1 MGKAEYVRE
10 ADRLAPGE
18 ALPAGVELDLR
29 PLAGVWEN
37 TNPAS
42 RGIVR
47 LEVTLRDGG
56 LWLRTFGAAVG
67 TATARDWGEAAAGP
81 LFSDGLRSPR
91 GHGFLARYDFGFME
105 SHLQT
110 NLSQGLLI
118 VAAFNLFKD
127 GSGRANYFSRE
138 FFHR

>member
-1 MGKAEYVRE
+1 MGDFQSLRE
-10 ADRLAPGE
+10 SDRLAPGE
-18 ALPAGVELDLR
+18 ALPAGTGLDLR
-29 PLAGVWEN
+29 PLVGVWEN

-47 LEVTLRDGG
+47 LTVTARDGG
-56 LWLRTFGAAVG
+56 LWVRVFGAAEP
-67 TATARDWGEAAAGP
+67 APRDWGEVAAGP
-81 LFSDGLRSPR
+81 LLSDGLRSHK

-118 VAAFNLFKD
+118 VAAFNVFKD

-138 FFHR
+138 FYHS

>member
-1 MGKAEYVRE
+1 MGEIRYLRE
-10 ADRLAPGE
+10 ADRLAAG
-18 ALPAGVELDLR
+18 AGLPAAADLDLR
-29 PLAGVWEN
+29 PLAGRWEN

-47 LEVTLRDGG
+47 LEVTVRGGG
-56 LWLRTFGAAVG
+56 LWVRAFGAAQP
-67 TATARDWGEAAAGP
+67 APRDWGEVAAGP
-81 LFSDGLRSPR
+81 LFSDSLLSLK
-91 GHGFLARYDFGFME
+91 GHGFFARYDFGFLE

-118 VAAFNLFKD
+118 VAAFNVFKD

-138 FFHR
+138 FFHS

>member
-1 MGKAEYVRE
+1 MGKEDWLRE

-18 ALPAGVELDLR
+18 ALPGGDLDLR
-29 PLAGVWEN
+29 PLTGVWTN

-47 LEVTLRDGG
+47 LEVTARDGN
-56 LWLRTFGAAVG
+56 LRVRTFGAAEP
-67 TATARDWGEAAAGP
+67 APRDWGEVTAGP
-81 LFSDGLRSPR
+81 LFSDGLRSR
-91 GHGFLARYDFGFME
+91 KGHGFHARYDFGFME
-105 SHLQT
+105 SRLQT

-118 VAAFNLFKD
+118 VAAFNVFKD

-138 FFHR
+138 FFHS